1 MIYYRRILLNKNW
14 WINSPLIRYSHTNDG
29 TLPMK
34 KLNITSYAPVQ
45 YRHEILS
52 KLEAIVTHC
61 GGYVNDYNFFSDLA
75 ISLQIL
81 DLRQPDSLTEFY
93 QQLTLNM
100 KQLRLDKQ
108 TVHILDNLSKSTER
122 YLLFILFQILFID
135 AKGDLRRDVPAVQN

>member
-1 MIYYRRILLNKNW
+1 MSCCRKILLNKSW
-14 WINSPLIRYSHTNDG
+14 WINSSSIRYAHTNDG

-52 KLEAIVTHC
+52 ELGAIVTRC

-75 ISLQIL
+75 VSLQIL
-81 DLRQPDSLTEFY
+81 GLRQPDSLTEFY

-100 KQLRLDKQ
+100 KTLRLDTQ
-108 TVHILDNLSKSTER
+108 TIHILDNQSKSTDQ

-135 AKGDLRRDVPAVQN
+135 AKDDLRQNVPTVQN